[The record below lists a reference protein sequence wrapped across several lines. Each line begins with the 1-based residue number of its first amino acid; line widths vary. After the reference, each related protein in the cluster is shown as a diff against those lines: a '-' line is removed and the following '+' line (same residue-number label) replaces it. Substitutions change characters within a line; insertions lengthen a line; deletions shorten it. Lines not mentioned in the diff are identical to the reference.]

1 MLARTARSSMP
12 DDSELTRVLAVAN
25 YRKRDFKYSAQ
36 LFMELA
42 NKRPLVANELLMLG
56 VSQFNSKQP
65 ENAKQSLE
73 QAVAAGLAGEEMA
86 QAKEMIEKL
95 VAPAEKK

>member
-1 MLARTARSSMP
+1 
-12 DDSELTRVLAVAN
+12 VLAVAN
-25 YRKRDFKYSAQ
+25 YRKNDFKYAAQ

-65 ENAKQSLE
+65 ENAKQTLD
-73 QAVAAGLAGEEMA
+73 QAVAAGLAGEELA

-95 VAPAEKK
+95 VVPAEKK